1 MKYIDNI
8 LKYIG
13 YFVVSLLLGWASDMN
28 EVDFVEK
35 ITPSIIPIL
44 LTLTV
49 LHTTLTNLLL
59 SELLKYKAGNPVAI
73 GDVLGAL
80 KRSAIIELAL
90 IVFTFI
96 LLVIEGAISA
106 LTPQII
112 PYKGIIINALI
123 VFDVLYFVYV
133 IYDNIDGWYKLLK
146 ENNTK
151 EQ

>member
-1 MKYIDNI
+1 MIDTI

-13 YFVVSLLLGWASDMN
+13 YIAISLLLGWAADTSN
-28 EVDFVEK
+28 TDFIEK

-59 SELLKYKAGNPVAI
+59 SELLKYKASNPATIGNVI
-73 GDVLGAL
+73 NAL
-80 KRSAIIELAL
+80 KRSAVIELAL
-90 IVFTFI
+90 IVFTFVI
-96 LLVIEGAISA
+96 LVVEGWIST
-106 LTPQII
+106 LIPQII
-112 PYKGIIINALI
+112 PYKGIVINAI
-123 VFDVLYFVYV
+123 IAFDVLYFAYV

-151 EQ
+151 K

>member
-1 MKYIDNI
+1 MIDTI

-13 YFVVSLLLGWASDMN
+13 YAVISLLLGWAADIN
-28 EVDFVEK
+28 EGDFIEK

-59 SELLKYKAGNPVAI
+59 SELLKYKAANPVSI
-73 GDVLGAL
+73 DDVLCAL

-90 IVFTFI
+90 IVFTFV
-96 LLVIEGAISA
+96 LLVVEGAISA
-106 LTPQII
+106 LIPQII
-112 PYKGIIINALI
+112 PYKGIVINALI

-151 EQ
+151 E

>member
-1 MKYIDNI
+1 MIDTI

-13 YFVVSLLLGWASDMN
+13 YAVIALLLGWAADIN
-28 EVDFVEK
+28 EVDFIEK

-59 SELLKYKAGNPVAI
+59 SELLKYKAANPVSI
-73 GDVLGAL
+73 DDVLCAL

-90 IVFTFI
+90 IVFTFV
-96 LLVIEGAISA
+96 LLVVEGAISA
-106 LTPQII
+106 LIPQII
-112 PYKGIIINALI
+112 PYKGIVINALI

-151 EQ
+151 E

>member
-1 MKYIDNI
+1 MIDTI

-13 YFVVSLLLGWASDMN
+13 YAVISLLLGWAADIN
-28 EVDFVEK
+28 KVDFIEK

-59 SELLKYKAGNPVAI
+59 SELLKYKEANHVTI
-73 GDVLGAL
+73 DDVLCAL

-90 IVFTFI
+90 IVFTFV
-96 LLVIEGAISA
+96 LLVVEGAISA
-106 LTPQII
+106 LIPQII
-112 PYKGIIINALI
+112 PYKGIAINALI

-151 EQ
+151 E

>member
-1 MKYIDNI
+1 MIDTI

-13 YFVVSLLLGWASDMN
+13 YAVISLLLGWAADIN
-28 EVDFVEK
+28 EVDFIEE

-49 LHTTLTNLLL
+49 LHTTLKNLLL
-59 SELLKYKAGNPVAI
+59 SELLKFKAAYPVSI
-73 GDVLGAL
+73 DDVLCAL

-90 IVFTFI
+90 IVFTFV
-96 LLVIEGAISA
+96 LLVVEGAISA
-106 LTPQII
+106 LIPQII
-112 PYKGIIINALI
+112 PYKGIVINALI
-123 VFDVLYFVYV
+123 VFDILYFVYV

-151 EQ
+151 E

>member
-90 IVFTFI
+90 IVFTFV
-96 LLVIEGAISA
+96 LLVIEGAILA

-151 EQ
+151 K

>member
-1 MKYIDNI
+1 MIDTI

-13 YFVVSLLLGWASDMN
+13 SAVISLLLGWAADIN
-28 EVDFVEK
+28 EVDFIEK

-59 SELLKYKAGNPVAI
+59 SELLKYKAANPVSI
-73 GDVLGAL
+73 DDVLCAL

-90 IVFTFI
+90 IVFTFV
-96 LLVIEGAISA
+96 LLVVEGAISA
-106 LTPQII
+106 LIPQII
-112 PYKGIIINALI
+112 PYKGIVINALI

-151 EQ
+151 E

>member
-90 IVFTFI
+90 IVFTFV
-96 LLVIEGAISA
+96 LLVIEGAILA
-106 LTPQII
+106 LIPQII

-151 EQ
+151 E

>member
-1 MKYIDNI
+1 MIDTI

-13 YFVVSLLLGWASDMN
+13 YIAISLLLGWAADTSN
-28 EVDFVEK
+28 TDFIEK

-90 IVFTFI
+90 IVFTFV

-133 IYDNIDGWYKLLK
+133 IYDNIDGWYQLLK

-151 EQ
+151 K